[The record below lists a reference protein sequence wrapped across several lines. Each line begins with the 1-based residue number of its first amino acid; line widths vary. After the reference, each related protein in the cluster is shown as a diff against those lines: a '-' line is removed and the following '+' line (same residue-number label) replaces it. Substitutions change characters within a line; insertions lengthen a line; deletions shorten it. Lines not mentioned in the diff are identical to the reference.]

1 MKRAAPSSSERPTK
15 RTKASQACTLCRR
28 QKSRC
33 EILDRAA
40 PGVQFTVR
48 CHRCKVLGLECSFET
63 SDLIHFNNTNNANPP
78 STSASASPGAS
89 ASSPAQSLGHS
100 QSASTPSSDHS
111 SPINSSSYAATTAPN
126 ARFGADQLGGL
137 STLASVASSRPV
149 EPSLVPLHPPPLP
162 SPSSSSPTVPLNV
175 VSGASQYG
183 MSPQDLIPTATTP
196 VWGTILRVDWTATP
210 MLAMQELIRCPA
222 RPQQDSTTSMM
233 GVSLPGGTRLSDI
246 LSGPEIQSLLEIF
259 ETRYTPWLAA
269 RLGPLQSTGS
279 LLDIVR
285 CTIASR
291 HLEPSTRSS
300 ITPQLQKL
308 TEEVFLREIFN
319 PQPTLDSVRALLI
332 LSVWTPICGTGGEAR
347 DGRLLIAS
355 AVSMAMN
362 LQLQDAS
369 KRVVGLRGEKGE
381 LSVEK
386 EADLHDSTEK
396 WRMWMYLSLSES
408 ILCIGTGRKE
418 VSQISQQD
426 RDIINISSLP
436 PFTIPDIRDHRL
448 GIIAKFIEVAQT
460 ALRLRLKSLDGLE
473 TFFDE
478 INTSIRSMEGLTRVF
493 APLPVITKCD
503 AFYSQMLVLQHN
515 AYKLLMIH
523 HALRETRTTYE
534 REAPGTLWYAEH
546 VRGQCLSLF
555 WGHTALTSAETVLS
569 SFLAVSDSDLSLL
582 TTAPDNMYVMIGF
595 AATWI
600 FVTNYTFHQLGDT
613 QVGGASEVLQRMCI
627 ERLGRIA
634 GVGGLVAPDCVAG
647 RCGVVLGALMTAW
660 ERRRPGEGERE
671 GVKDRCSVLDMSY
684 AHFPVPTLVVECDSS
699 DGAAA
704 CGGGSESGSG
714 GVRVTGTRQPETWQT
729 FGGSTDLF
737 MDDAFWSLFLENMNS
752 DSRTML
758 TNVNPAL

>member
-1 MKRAAPSSSERPTK
+1 MKRAAPTSSERHTK

-63 SDLIHFNNTNNANPP
+63 SDLIHFNNNNDATLQ
-78 STSASASPGAS
+78 STSASPGAS

-100 QSASTPSSDHS
+100 QSASTPSSDHP
-111 SPINSSSYAATTAPN
+111 SPINSSSYAAAAPG

-137 STLASVASSRPV
+137 STLASVASSRSV
-149 EPSLVPLHPPPLP
+149 ETPLGPLHPPPHP
-162 SPSSSSPTVPLNV
+162 SPSSSSPPVPLAA

-210 MLAMQELIRCPA
+210 MLAMQELIRCPT
-222 RPQQDSTTSMM
+222 RPQQDPTTSTM
-233 GVSLPGGTRLSDI
+233 GVSLPNGTRLLDV
-246 LSGPEIQSLLEIF
+246 LSEPEIRSLVEIF

-269 RLGPLQSTGS
+269 RPGPLESTGS

-291 HLEPSTRSS
+291 HLEPSTRST

-332 LSVWTPICGTGGEAR
+332 LSVWTPICGTGAEAR

-369 KRVVGLRGEKGE
+369 KRVVRLREEKGE
-381 LSVEK
+381 LSVET
-386 EADLHDSTEK
+386 EAELQESLEK

-426 RDIINISSLP
+426 RDMINISSLP
-436 PFTIPDIRDHRL
+436 PFTIPGIRDHRL

-493 APLPVITKCD
+493 APLPIITKCD
-503 AFYSQMLVLQHN
+503 AFYSQMLALQHN

-534 REAPGTLWYAEH
+534 REAPGTLWYAEN
-546 VRGQCLSLF
+546 VRGHCLSLF

-569 SFLAVSDSDLSLL
+569 SFLAVPDSDLSLL

-634 GVGGLVAPDCVAG
+634 GVGGLGAPDCVAG

-684 AHFPVPTLVVECDSS
+684 AHFPVPTLVVECS

-714 GVRVTGTRQPETWQT
+714 GVKVTGTRQPETWQT

-752 DSRTML
+752 DTSTMF
-758 TNVNPAL
+758 TNVNPVL